1 MSGSL
6 QWQLMR
12 CEYLISS
19 GFQALFRVSEGVIW
33 GDFKAATSLGQ
44 SPLATS
50 SGVGHKW
57 VGYATAES
65 RCHQIWLRL

>member
-6 QWQLMR
+6 QRQPMG

-19 GFQALFRVSEGVIW
+19 GFQALVSGEGGWVL
-33 GDFKAATSLGQ
+33 GDFKAARTLGQ

-50 SGVGHKW
+50 SGVGLEW
-57 VGYATAES
+57 VAYTTAAS
-65 RCHQIWLRL
+65 RYHQT